1 MVGTIPK
8 VQVCYSLTFYEYL
21 LGKEKTFS
29 KFVTTSNEVMK
40 KRQKERAMHE
50 LEFREFKFKF
60 KQKKNLIKA
69 KRLLLGNLMITKNL
83 MIIQVSSISLPYVSK
98 RGYI

>member
-8 VQVCYSLTFYEYL
+8 VQVCYSLTFYKYL
-21 LGKEKTFS
+21 LRKEKTFS

-60 KQKKNLIKA
+60 KQKKIKA

-83 MIIQVSSISLPYVSK
+83 MIIQVSSISLPYVSQ

>member
-1 MVGTIPK
+1 M
-8 VQVCYSLTFYEYL
+8 LFLDL
-21 LGKEKTFS
+21 LRIFTWKRKN
-29 KFVTTSNEVMK
+29 FVTTSNEVMK

-60 KQKKNLIKA
+60 KQKKIKA

-83 MIIQVSSISLPYVSK
+83 MIIQVSSISLPYVSQ